1 MKYIG
6 ALNSADKLT
15 VPRDIAG
22 SAFDGTADIDIDFDE
37 LVDKPSLGTAAA
49 RNAPAS
55 GNAGAAEVVLG
66 NDTRLTDARPA
77 NGGNAASVTTNA
89 NLTGQV
95 TSVGNATSIA
105 ANVVTNSKLAQ
116 VSTQT
121 VKGRLTAGSG
131 NVEDITISDLRAAIG
146 STYTLPAASASTLG
160 GIKIGSG
167 LAIDGNGT
175 VTATGGSKWIS
186 ENNPSKLDYVKTMRS
201 ETQKELWLQ
210 ENYRNNLTGDN
221 HWTNSDSESAKA
233 FREKMSSDLNPSKQK
248 EVIEKIR
255 LKAKEQV
262 VSGNF
267 TLTDPEVQ
275 ELAIEGLRKRFS
287 DRKELGLPA
296 FSEEHRKNLSKP
308 QKLVECPHCN
318 KVGGL
323 NNMNRYHFDNCKK
336 RL

>member
-77 NGGNAASVTTNA
+77 NGGNAATVTTNA

-131 NVEDITISDLRAAIG
+131 NVEDITISDLRTAIG
-146 STYTLPAASASTLG
+146 TTYTLPTATAGALG
-160 GIKIGSG
+160 GIKVGSG
-167 LAIDGNGT
+167 LAIDSGT
-175 VTATGGSKWIS
+175 GILSATGTTATYYQEFIATGGQTVFNLSF
-186 ENNPSKLDYVKTMRS
+186 NVTARS
-201 ETQKELWLQ
+201 GNLVYLQVYKNGIFQQ
-210 ENYRNNLTGDN
+210 ENGKSYNVTSAAQITFLTACDVGDDIAIFYR
-221 HWTNSDSESAKA
+221 
-233 FREKMSSDLNPSKQK
+233 P
-248 EVIEKIR
+248 
-255 LKAKEQV
+255 
-262 VSGNF
+262 
-267 TLTDPEVQ
+267 
-275 ELAIEGLRKRFS
+275 
-287 DRKELGLPA
+287 
-296 FSEEHRKNLSKP
+296 
-308 QKLVECPHCN
+308 
-318 KVGGL
+318 
-323 NNMNRYHFDNCKK
+323 
-336 RL
+336 